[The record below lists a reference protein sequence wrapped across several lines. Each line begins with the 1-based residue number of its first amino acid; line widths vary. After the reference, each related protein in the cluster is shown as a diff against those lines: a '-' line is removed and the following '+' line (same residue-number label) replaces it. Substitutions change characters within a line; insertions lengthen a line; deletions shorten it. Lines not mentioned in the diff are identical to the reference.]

1 MNALTMVR
9 AQAKDGGLW
18 FDATLAPEAYLQT
31 ALRRLHAAVEKDA
44 EVHSQCHSVPE
55 GWKLVPTKLTKE
67 MQAAGYWSRDGS
79 NQTLWDQI
87 LAAAP
92 ECHAKGAEEKR

>member
-44 EVHSQCHSVPE
+44 EVHSQCVLLADAE
-55 GWKLVPTKLTKE
+55 RMCKAIGLVVAT
-67 MQAAGYWSRDGS
+67 SRM
-79 NQTLWDQI
+79 
-87 LAAAP
+87 AP
-92 ECHAKGAEEKR
+92 EVNDELVAAVEQYRSHTPEQFAK